1 MKLPPTTLLTVR
13 KTRIEPT
20 ENCGARV
27 ASHRWTETQMV
38 VSEPLNRGLPVTDKS
53 RVAWQNRATR
63 MKTGSSRSVCRELP
77 RMALAA
83 RSGHMYRLR
92 LNHRVQAYRLEIEPA
107 QAVMNDS

>member
-1 MKLPPTTLLTVR
+1 
-13 KTRIEPT
+13 
-20 ENCGARV
+20 
-27 ASHRWTETQMV
+27 MV